1 MNVSAILEIDRLS
14 YSEIVRYVLP
24 TNSRHEE
31 AVFVFAHADGNGVF
45 TPLETYFV
53 PPEGFAHRSPFFL
66 ELADETRATVIKRA
80 HDLSAS
86 VIEIHSH
93 PSQFKA
99 AFSESD
105 IRGFHEFVP
114 HMLWRLKKRPYAAVV
129 VARNS
134 FDSLA
139 WFESV
144 NAPVP
149 MVIRHDDGTIHQST
163 GTTHSNWGQ
172 EEATYE

>member
-1 MNVSAILEIDRLS
+1 MNFRAILEIDRRS

-24 TNSRHEE
+24 TNSHHEE
-31 AVFVFAHADGNGVF
+31 AVFVFARADGNGVF

-53 PPEGFAHRSPFFL
+53 PPEGFVHKSQYFL
-66 ELADETRATVIKRA
+66 ELTDETRAGVIKRA

-93 PSQFKA
+93 PSQLKA

-144 NAPVP
+144 DAPVP
-149 MVIRHDDGTIHQST
+149 MVIRHEDGVLHQPT
-163 GTTHSNWGQ
+163 GTTHSTWGQ
-172 EEATYE
+172 EETTYE

>member
-1 MNVSAILEIDRLS
+1 MTVPAILEIDRRI

-24 TNSRHEE
+24 TNSRNEE
-31 AVFVFAHADGNGVF
+31 AVFVFARAEANGVF
-45 TPLETYFV
+45 ILLETYFV

-66 ELADETRATVIKRA
+66 ELTDETRAMVIKRA

-93 PSQFKA
+93 PSQLNA

-144 NAPVP
+144 ESPVSI
-149 MVIRHDDGTIHQST
+149 VIRHDDGTLQQPT

-172 EEATYE
+172 EETTYE

>member
-1 MNVSAILEIDRLS
+1 MNVSATLEIDRRS

-24 TNSRHEE
+24 SNSGHEE
-31 AVFVFAHADGNGVF
+31 AVFVFAHTDGNEVF
-45 TPLETYFV
+45 TPLEAYFV
-53 PPEGFAHRSPFFL
+53 PPEGFAHRSPYFL
-66 ELADETRATVIKRA
+66 ELTDETRATVIKRA

-93 PSQFKA
+93 PSQLNA

-114 HMLWRLKKRPYAAVV
+114 HMLWRMKKRPYAAIV

-134 FDSLA
+134 YDSLA

-144 NAPVP
+144 ESPVP
-149 MVIRHDDGTIHQST
+149 MLIRHDDGTLQQPT
-163 GTTHSNWGQ
+163 GTTHSNWGV
-172 EEATYE
+172 EETTYE

>member
-1 MNVSAILEIDRLS
+1 MRQLHLDEGESATAISAKCKAPVAVVAQQLFDALL
-14 YSEIVRYVLP
+14 LP
-24 TNSRHEE
+24 SITL
-31 AVFVFAHADGNGVF
+31 
-45 TPLETYFV
+45 TPLETYLV
-53 PPEGFAHRSPFFL
+53 PPEWFAHRSPFFL
-66 ELADETRATVIKRA
+66 ELADETRAAVIKRA

-93 PSQFKA
+93 PSQLMA

-105 IRGFHEFVP
+105 IRGFYEFVP
-114 HMLWRLKKRPYAAVV
+114 HMLWRLKNRPYAAVV

-144 NAPVP
+144 DAPVP
-149 MVIRHDDGTIHQST
+149 MAIRLEDGAILQPT
-163 GTTHSNWGQ
+163 GTTHSTWGQ
-172 EEATYE
+172 EDATHE

>member
-1 MNVSAILEIDRLS
+1 MNVPAILEIDRRI

-24 TNSRHEE
+24 TNSLNEE
-31 AVFVFAHADGNGVF
+31 AVFVFARSEANGVF
-45 TPLETYFV
+45 TLLDTYFV
-53 PPEGFAHRSPFFL
+53 PPEGFAQRSPFFL
-66 ELADETRATVIKRA
+66 ELTDETRAKVIKRA

-114 HMLWRLKKRPYAAVV
+114 HMHWRLKKRPYAAVV

-144 NAPVP
+144 ENPVP
-149 MVIRHDDGTIHQST
+149 MVIRQDDGTLKQPT
-163 GTTHSNWGQ
+163 GTTHSAWGQ
-172 EEATYE
+172 EEASHE